1 MSVSGSVVV
10 TGTKTKALRILFPF
24 GGKVKCIGPRKNIKI
39 PENFLDI
46 SDDFKSIFDF
56 FHLTFFGTWKMFGIY
71 ATYNAFSRN

>member
-1 MSVSGSVVV
+1 MSVSVSVVV

-24 GGKVKCIGPRKNIKI
+24 GGEMYWSKEKYKNTV